1 MKSPWLGALAAILSL
16 AVAAPVFAQ
25 TGTAPAPAPA
35 QVPGPDLPGAVA
47 MLQLYNPSSKPTPN
61 TLNAYL
67 RVATTGTRAQTVYI
81 TANSYGFGAAPVREV
96 FAFVE
101 HVTGPLDPALMQR
114 LITANDGQMPTGC
127 WAVSTAAD
135 GSHYIVYESYIP
147 NNASAELVQNE
158 VTFVGKTADALEAE
172 LTGGQDVQ

>member
-1 MKSPWLGALAAILSL
+1 MKSPLLGALAAILSL
-16 AVAAPVFAQ
+16 AAAAPVFAQ

-101 HVTGPLDPALMQR
+101 HVTCPLDPALMQR
-114 LITANDGQMPTGC
+114 
-127 WAVSTAAD
+127 
-135 GSHYIVYESYIP
+135 
-147 NNASAELVQNE
+147 
-158 VTFVGKTADALEAE
+158 
-172 LTGGQDVQ
+172 

>member
-67 RVATTGTRAQTVYI
+67 RVATTGTRPTATVL
-81 TANSYGFGAAPVREV
+81 
-96 FAFVE
+96 
-101 HVTGPLDPALMQR
+101 GPPRCARCSPSSNMSPAR
-114 LITANDGQMPTGC
+114 SIRR
-127 WAVSTAAD
+127 
-135 GSHYIVYESYIP
+135 
-147 NNASAELVQNE
+147 
-158 VTFVGKTADALEAE
+158 
-172 LTGGQDVQ
+172 